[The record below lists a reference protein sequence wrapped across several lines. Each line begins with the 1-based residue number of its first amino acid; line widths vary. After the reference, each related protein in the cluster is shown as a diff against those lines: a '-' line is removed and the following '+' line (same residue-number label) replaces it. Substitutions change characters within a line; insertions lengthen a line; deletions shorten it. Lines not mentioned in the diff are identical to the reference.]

1 MVVEERRSSF
11 QSNNKGGGAVR
22 AAISCIGLCLVFLQE
37 QDLMAN
43 AGLNQCMV
51 REQLLL
57 LTSPV
62 YWTEGSSLLR
72 STAAFCS
79 VFIIF
84 SVYVT
89 NFFFFSYSLSLF
101 YRSSRG
107 GREVCLNVFA
117 CVPESAEWS
126 ADFRRARR
134 RGVGGGL
141 IIFL

>member
-1 MVVEERRSSF
+1 MHWVMLSVF
-11 QSNNKGGGAVR
+11 VG
-22 AAISCIGLCLVFLQE
+22 IGF
-37 QDLMAN
+37 MAN
-43 AGLNQCMV
+43 AGFNQCMV

-84 SVYVT
+84 SVCMLPT
-89 NFFFFSYSLSLF
+89 SSFFSYSLSLF

-107 GREVCLNVFA
+107 GREVCLNVFK